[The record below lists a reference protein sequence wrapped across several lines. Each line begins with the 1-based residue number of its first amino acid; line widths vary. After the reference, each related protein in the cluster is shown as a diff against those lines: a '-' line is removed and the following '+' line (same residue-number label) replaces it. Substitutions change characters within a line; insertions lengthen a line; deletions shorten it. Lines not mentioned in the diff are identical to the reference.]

1 MQHISQ
7 TGLPPVTIRQSRGGR
22 IGSPKLRQTLAQCED
37 FAGLEEDTNRY
48 DLLLLVKRVGK
59 SAGFTPRMMSLL
71 DYYMS
76 FTRDI
81 DWEEGASPIVYQS
94 LSRTAL
100 DLGVSERQ
108 IQKLEKALFEV
119 GALTWNDSG
128 NHRRYGQRD
137 EETGM
142 IVYAYGVDL
151 TPLAYLKAALQDK
164 LHEKKLYE
172 QAWMEQKRQISW
184 YRRQIKAGLCE
195 IAALQE
201 EEGIESAAS
210 LHEFEASYNAIAV
223 QIRTHMDLPRLLE
236 LTAEHKSLYEHV
248 LKTLETAQMDH
259 DSTDNA
265 PEITN
270 KSSSTSEERFIH
282 YKSTNKKQS
291 NKLDTSS
298 SSHISFQE
306 SSNENSEPQKV
317 HTEDEDS
324 PNSKE
329 EENPILKTG
338 LQHITLKQAL
348 NAASERFR
356 NHMPLEPR
364 PMEWGDFVEAA
375 YKIKGDLFIS
385 QQSWAN
391 ACMVLGRGG
400 AAICVLL
407 TDQAAQREENRV
419 MKPAAYF
426 NAMISRAKRGE
437 LKLHQSVFG
446 ILKRDNDNAPEG
458 EGRDHA

>member
-1 MQHISQ
+1 MQYISQ
-7 TGLPPVTIRQSRGGR
+7 TGLPPLRQSRGGR
-22 IGSPKLRQTLAQCED
+22 IGSSKLRHSLEQCED

-48 DLLLLVKRVGK
+48 DLLLLVKRIGK
-59 SAGFTPRMMSLL
+59 SAGFTPRMINLL

-137 EETGM
+137 DETGM
-142 IVYAYGVDL
+142 ILYAYGVDL
-151 TPLAYLKAALQDK
+151 TPLAYLKANLQDK
-164 LHEKKLYE
+164 LHEKKLYD

-184 YRRQIKAGLCE
+184 YRRQIKAGLYE
-195 IAALQE
+195 MAVLKE
-201 EEGIESAAS
+201 EEGTDFDPPLYE
-210 LHEFEASYNAIAV
+210 LDASYNDIAV

-236 LTAEHKSLYEHV
+236 LTAKHKSLYETV
-248 LKTLETAQMDH
+248 IKTLKAVQIEDI
-259 DSTDNA
+259 STDN
-265 PEITN
+265 ESHITN
-270 KSSSTSEERFIH
+270 KGSSKSEEEFTH
-282 YKSTNKKQS
+282 YKYTNKKQS

-298 SSHISFQE
+298 SSPIRFQK
-306 SSNENSEPQKV
+306 SSNENLEPQKV
-317 HTEDEDS
+317 QIEQAES
-324 PNSKE
+324 SSSE
-329 EENPILKTG
+329 EKDNPILKTG

-348 NAASERFR
+348 NAASERFKD
-356 NHMPLEPR
+356 HMPLEPR
-364 PMEWGDFVEAA
+364 PMEWRDFVEAA
-375 YKIKGDLFIS
+375 YKIKGELFIS

-391 ACMVLGRGG
+391 ACSVLGRGG

-407 TDQAAQREENRV
+407 TDQAVQREENRV

-426 NAMISRAKRGE
+426 NAMIGRAKLGD

-446 ILKRDNDNAPEG
+446 ILKRDNDNASEG